1 MDTELTKTI
10 KDVISTTQNF
20 KKKKKK
26 KTFKEPVVPTAT
38 EDNPFCAFLVFSMT
52 VSGIKFML

>member
-1 MDTELTKTI
+1 M
-10 KDVISTTQNF
+10 DVISTTQNF

-26 KTFKEPVVPTAT
+26 TFKEPMVPTAT
-38 EDNPFCAFLVFSMT
+38 EDNTFCSFLVFSMT